1 MPIYLFKNPKTGK
14 IVSVFQQMNE
24 EHVYSE
30 DGIKYERV
38 FTVPNAQIDADI
50 DVDSSEKF
58 IEKTGKMKGTLGE
71 IWDYSQ
77 ELSNK
82 RAEKNGGIDP
92 VRQKAEEKYSKKRRG
107 MKYKN
112 KVNPSEMPKIQ
123 LD

>member
-14 IVSVFQQMNE
+14 IISVFQSMNE
-24 EHVYSE
+24 EHTYF
-30 DGIKYERV
+30 DNGIKYERV
-38 FTVPNAQIDADI
+38 FTIPNAQIDGDI
-50 DVDSSEKF
+50 DADSSEKF

-77 ELSNK
+77 ELSDK
-82 RAEKNGGIDP
+82 RAAKNGGIDP

-107 MKYKN
+107 MKYKSH
-112 KVNPSEMPKIQ
+112 VTPSEMPKID

>member
-14 IVSVFQQMNE
+14 VVSIFQQMNE
-24 EHVYSE
+24 DHTYFE

-50 DVDSSEKF
+50 DIDSSEKF
-58 IEKTGKMKGTLGE
+58 IEKTGRMKGTLGE

-82 RAEKNGGIDP
+82 RAERNDGVDP
-92 VRQKAEEKYSKKRRG
+92 VRQRAEEKYSKKRRG
-107 MKYKN
+107 MKYKSR
-112 KVNPSEMPKIQ
+112 VNPSEMPKIQ

>member
-58 IEKTGKMKGTLGE
+58 IEKTRKMKGTLGE

-77 ELSNK
+77 ELS
-82 RAEKNGGIDP
+82 
-92 VRQKAEEKYSKKRRG
+92 
-107 MKYKN
+107 MKEYLQFLMLK
-112 KVNPSEMPKIQ
+112 
-123 LD
+123 

>member
-1 MPIYLFKNPKTGK
+1 MPIYLFKNPKNGK
-14 IVSVFQQMNE
+14 VISVFQQMNE

-38 FTVPNAQIDADI
+38 FTIPNAQIDSASN
-50 DVDSSEKF
+50 VDSSEKF

-107 MKYKN
+107 MKYKS

>member
-1 MPIYLFKNPKTGK
+1 MPIYLFKNPKSNK
-14 IVSVFQQMNE
+14 IVQVYQEMNA
-24 EHVYSE
+24 EHSFSE
-30 DGIKYERV
+30 NGIKYERV
-38 FTVPNAQIDADI
+38 FTVPNAQIDANFDLN
-50 DVDSSEKF
+50 SSEKF
-58 IEKTGKMKGTLGE
+58 VEKTGKMKGTLGE

-112 KVNPSEMPKIQ
+112 KINPSEMPKIQ

>member
-24 EHVYSE
+24 EHVHSE
-30 DGIKYERV
+30 DGIKCERV

-82 RAEKNGGIDP
+82 RAEKNGGVDP

>member
-14 IVSVFQQMNE
+14 IISVFQSMNE
-24 EHVYSE
+24 EHTYFD

-38 FTVPNAQIDADI
+38 FTIPNAQIDGDI
-50 DVDSSEKF
+50 DADSSEKF

-82 RAEKNGGIDP
+82 RAAKNGGIDP

-107 MKYKN
+107 MKYKSH
-112 KVNPSEMPKIQ
+112 VTPSEMPKID

>member
-24 EHVYSE
+24 EHVHSE

-112 KVNPSEMPKIQ
+112 KINPSEMPKIQ

>member
-14 IVSVFQQMNE
+14 IISVFQSMNE
-24 EHVYSE
+24 EHVYFD

-38 FTVPNAQIDADI
+38 FTIPNAQIDGDI
-50 DVDSSEKF
+50 DADSSEKF

-82 RAEKNGGIDP
+82 RAAKNGGIDP

-107 MKYKN
+107 MKYKSH
-112 KVNPSEMPKIQ
+112 VTPSEMPKID

>member
-24 EHVYSE
+24 EHVHSE

>member
-24 EHVYSE
+24 EHVHSE

-82 RAEKNGGIDP
+82 RAEKNGGVDP

-112 KVNPSEMPKIQ
+112 KINPSEMPKIQ

>member
-14 IVSVFQQMNE
+14 VVSVFQQMNE
-24 EHVYSE
+24 NHTYSE

-50 DVDSSEKF
+50 DLNSSEKF
-58 IEKTGKMKGTLGE
+58 VEKTGKMKGTLGE

-82 RAEKNGGIDP
+82 RAAKNGGIDP
-92 VRQKAEEKYSKKRRG
+92 IREKAEEKYSKKRRG

-112 KVNPSEMPKIQ
+112 KINASQMPNIQ

>member
-24 EHVYSE
+24 EHVHSE
-30 DGIKYERV
+30 DGIKHERV

-112 KVNPSEMPKIQ
+112 KINPSEMPKIQ